1 VGRRWRWRWRTSWAW
16 AWAWTWTWARTG
28 VGMLDVRSVLLDAH
42 TAVSRC
48 NGEMTGRRVQSGVGQ
63 ERVGPAVKRASLV
76 RN

>member
-1 VGRRWRWRWRTSWAW
+1 
-16 AWAWTWTWARTG
+16 
-28 VGMLDVRSVLLDAH
+28 MLDVRSVLLDAH

-48 NGEMTGRRVQSGVGQ
+48 NGEMPGRRVQSGVGQ